1 MPHDTASPSL
11 MQQARKK
18 IEENT
23 GGAVGAGVVLVL
35 LPSLALILGLDQINK
50 IPLAGLPLLAIFG
63 IMILFGSL
71 ALTSTLFAR
80 LKLHNAKEA
89 LGLPS
94 GSVRATIALSLI
106 VLFAI
111 IAIMLHQSVAEP
123 FEIKGLSEAEKNAVV
138 RDLAQRVIGV
148 RPHLCPAA
156 AATPAPT
163 ASAPAT
169 AASPAATPPATAAS
183 AAAPC
188 ASTYDVLVLP
198 PRGQEATDL
207 AKQLLI
213 LIGTLMT
220 SVTSYYFAARTS
232 EGSASPETPKEATT
246 REATPPAPAAAAA
259 APPDAHEDHL
269 DGCSVAIADATPD
282 HELPSAQGG
291 VA

>member
-1 MPHDTASPSL
+1 

-183 AAAPC
+183 AAPC

-232 EGSASPETPKEATT
+232 EGSAPPETPKEATT

>member
-35 LPSLALILGLDQINK
+35 LPSLALILGLDQINR

-156 AATPAPT
+156 ATPAPT

-169 AASPAATPPATAAS
+169 AASPAAAPPAAAAS
-183 AAAPC
+183 AAPC

-232 EGSASPETPKEATT
+232 EGSAPPETPKEATT